1 MREAS
6 ERAALRVAGAWLSVV
21 PIYLLSVG
29 TVARVMVMLLGYL
42 PLCVVR
48 MVMRVKRLKGI
59 WWMPWRREAM
69 KDVVRCEKPRGAA
82 NKL

>member
-1 MREAS
+1 
-6 ERAALRVAGAWLSVV
+6 
-21 PIYLLSVG
+21 
-29 TVARVMVMLLGYL
+29 MVMLLGYL
-42 PLCVVR
+42 PLCVGR

>member
-1 MREAS
+1 MRRQESA
-6 ERAALRVAGAWLSVV
+6 RHRVAGACLSDVLV
-21 PIYLLSVG
+21 YLLSAETG
-29 TVARVMVMLLGYL
+29 ARAMVMLLGYL

>member
-1 MREAS
+1 
-6 ERAALRVAGAWLSVV
+6 
-21 PIYLLSVG
+21 
-29 TVARVMVMLLGYL
+29 MVMLLGYL

-48 MVMRVKRLKGI
+48 MVMRVKCLKGI

>member
-1 MREAS
+1 MREAT
-6 ERAALRVAGAWLSVV
+6 ERAVLRVAGACLSDVLV
-21 PIYLLSVG
+21 YLLSTKTG
-29 TVARVMVMLLGYL
+29 SRAMVMLLGYL

>member
-1 MREAS
+1 M
-6 ERAALRVAGAWLSVV
+6 SVRCFGLPV
-21 PIYLLSVG
+21 IDQSGSSYG
-29 TVARVMVMLLGYL
+29 GRILLGYL

-69 KDVVRCEKPRGAA
+69 KDVVRCVKPWGAA

>member
-1 MREAS
+1 MREAT
-6 ERAALRVAGAWLSVV
+6 ERAVLRVAGAWVSVALV
-21 PIYLLSVG
+21 YLLSAEAI
-29 TVARVMVMLLGYL
+29 ARVMVILLGYL

>member
-6 ERAALRVAGAWLSVV
+6 ERAALRVAGAWLSGV

>member
-1 MREAS
+1 MRRQESARH
-6 ERAALRVAGAWLSVV
+6 ELLARVCPVSSM
-21 PIYLLSVG
+21 LLSIG
-29 TVARVMVMLLGYL
+29 GGSLRKGRILLGYL

>member
-1 MREAS
+1 MRRQESA
-6 ERAALRVAGAWLSVV
+6 RHRVAGACLSGVLV
-21 PIYLLSVG
+21 YLLSAETG
-29 TVARVMVMLLGYL
+29 ARAMVMLLGYL

-48 MVMRVKRLKGI
+48 MVMCVKRLKGI

>member
-1 MREAS
+1 MRRQKS
-6 ERAALRVAGAWLSVV
+6 VRHRVAGACLSDVLV
-21 PIYLLSVG
+21 CLLSAETG
-29 TVARVMVMLLGYL
+29 ARAMVMLLGYL